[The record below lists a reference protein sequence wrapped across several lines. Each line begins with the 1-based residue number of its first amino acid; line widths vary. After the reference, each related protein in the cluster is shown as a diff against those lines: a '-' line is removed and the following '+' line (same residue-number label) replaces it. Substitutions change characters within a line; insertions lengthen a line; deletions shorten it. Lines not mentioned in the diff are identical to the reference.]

1 MVLAVLGLLIYGDV
15 SRYCRTKNQKGCAI
29 MYNHDEP
36 EPLEASLK
44 TADRVARERSRLIR
58 EIEYDL
64 ELLTLYELKSEQRRL
79 KERYHL

>member
-1 MVLAVLGLLIYGDV
+1 
-15 SRYCRTKNQKGCAI
+15 
-29 MYNHDEP
+29 MYSQDDP
-36 EPLEASLK
+36 ETLDLK

-64 ELLTLYELKSEQRRL
+64 ELLTLYELKSEQRRI

>member
-1 MVLAVLGLLIYGDV
+1 
-15 SRYCRTKNQKGCAI
+15 
-29 MYNHDEP
+29 MYNDDP

-44 TADRVARERSRLIR
+44 TADRVAKERTRLIR

-64 ELLTLYELKSEQRRL
+64 ELLTLYELKSEHRRL